1 LNSMKSLYLFS
12 FKYIHSMKFLLVTAF
27 SLFTILNIHGQIKF
41 DVAFRVGNSLTSEE
55 DYNRSFSYTSRS
67 QIDDDRYTETQITS
81 NVDYQTSYTR
91 RGRMELEAS
100 VIFPLGKGLH
110 LKTGLGL
117 GYQEISFEDNVVESQ
132 TIIGSVDTL
141 FGMFNTSVG
150 NPNFKPCQYE
160 NSFSDVLVPNDNSK
174 IWSLL
179 VPLEFEYDVI
189 SKLAIRAGG
198 YIETP
203 IVTEHNTH
211 YVGVDI
217 IEELE
222 DVRLCRYRLTTN
234 NLTNGAN
241 FNDLVYG
248 YTLGAAF
255 RIGNHIGVE
264 VMYRHGSSGTYN
276 SNDSSFFSLNSVS
289 SEFKNKSIMIGLNY
303 KFGEHA
309 GHEDATENLEDLH

>member
-1 LNSMKSLYLFS
+1 
-12 FKYIHSMKFLLVTAF
+12 MKFLLVTAF

-150 NPNFKPCQYE
+150 CP
-160 NSFSDVLVPNDNSK
+160 
-174 IWSLL
+174 SL
-179 VPLEFEYDVI
+179 
-189 SKLAIRAGG
+189 
-198 YIETP
+198 
-203 IVTEHNTH
+203 
-211 YVGVDI
+211 
-217 IEELE
+217 
-222 DVRLCRYRLTTN
+222 
-234 NLTNGAN
+234 
-241 FNDLVYG
+241 
-248 YTLGAAF
+248 
-255 RIGNHIGVE
+255 
-264 VMYRHGSSGTYN
+264 
-276 SNDSSFFSLNSVS
+276 
-289 SEFKNKSIMIGLNY
+289 
-303 KFGEHA
+303 
-309 GHEDATENLEDLH
+309 